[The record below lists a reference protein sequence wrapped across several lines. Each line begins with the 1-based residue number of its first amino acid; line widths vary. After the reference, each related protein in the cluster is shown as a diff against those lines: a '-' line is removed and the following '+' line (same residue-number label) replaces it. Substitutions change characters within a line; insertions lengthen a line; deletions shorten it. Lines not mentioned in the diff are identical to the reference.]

1 MCDKETIKYSFDN
14 VSLMKIINEYLDEK
28 VNFDNY
34 EEISVDEIDFGYPI
48 YSPDMVFKGK
58 EDILIYEFLS
68 MEEDYNKVLSK
79 LLACLASLLE
89 KFDLDNVIVKIIVPP
104 DFDEELKIQY
114 SVDNFFKPQQ
124 LTLNNVDGDKLLNTM
139 NNKVENNEELTLD
152 DCIKLGIVPLMKSKN
167 SLNEQVVEVIKTVDK
182 MVNVNLLLR
191 EQILNMQLFIMD
203 KFGDSDSPNQIM
215 PVESDDSRFLIVF

>member
-1 MCDKETIKYSFDN
+1 MSIKILFMCDKKTIKYSFDN

-89 KFDLDNVIVKIIVPP
+89 KFDLDEVIVKIILPP
-104 DFDEELKIQY
+104 DFDEELKIEY
-114 SVDNFFKPQQ
+114 SVNNFFKPQQ
-124 LTLNNVDGDKLLNTM
+124 LTLKNVD
-139 NNKVENNEELTLD
+139 
-152 DCIKLGIVPLMKSKN
+152 
-167 SLNEQVVEVIKTVDK
+167 
-182 MVNVNLLLR
+182 
-191 EQILNMQLFIMD
+191 
-203 KFGDSDSPNQIM
+203 
-215 PVESDDSRFLIVF
+215 

>member
-34 EEISVDEIDFGYPI
+34 EEIDVDEIEFDHPF
-48 YSPDMVFKGK
+48 YSPDIVFKGK
-58 EDILIYEFLS
+58 DDILIYEFLS

-167 SLNEQVVEVIKTVDK
+167 SLNEQVVNVIKTVDK
-182 MVNVNLLLR
+182 MDNIDPFVQTQL
-191 EQILNMQLFIMD
+191 LNMQLFIMD
-203 KFGDSDSPNQIM
+203 KFGDSDSANQITS
-215 PVESDDSRFLIVF
+215 VEGDDNRFLIVF